1 MRFIIHGGTLSRSLQ
16 SISSV
21 VPSGRTMPILLN
33 FLMELKGEDLTVTA
47 SDLETTITVKLN
59 PGMVEQGSINRIAI
73 PAKMF
78 LEVVNSLST
87 QQITIEVQE
96 DFSVEITA
104 GTGKY
109 KLVGEDPESYP
120 VAMELEE
127 PVLTTMSS
135 SILVKAIGK
144 TIFATGNSELR
155 PQMSG
160 VLCEQTESGT
170 TFVATDAHKLVKYT
184 RTDCKCDE
192 PRSCI
197 LPKTPL
203 GLLNKLLSSYKEEMD
218 VKMENNKENVRFT
231 FENYTLISRLIDGK
245 YPNYNMAI
253 PENNP
258 NKLIMDRT
266 MLYDSVKRV
275 ALFANQIS
283 NQVVF
288 RLKDNE
294 LFISAEDTDMATL
307 AKEKLNCNLSVDEL
321 EIGFNANFLMEMLN
335 NIDTELLLME
345 MSTPDRA
352 GIIFPYKEEEEESNE
367 SILML
372 VMPVMLVK

>member
-1 MRFIIHGGTLSRSLQ
+1 MKFIIHGGTLSRSLQ

-33 FLMELKGEDLTVTA
+33 FLMEVENEELKITA

-59 PGMVEQGSINRIAI
+59 PSMLEQDQVNKIAI

-78 LEVVNSLST
+78 LEVVNSLSS
-87 QQITIEVQE
+87 QQITVEVKE
-96 DFSVEITA
+96 NYSVEITA
-104 GTGKY
+104 GTGRY
-109 KLVGEDPESYP
+109 KLVGEDPASYP
-120 VAMELEE
+120 TAIELSD
-127 PVLTTMSS
+127 PALTTISS
-135 SILVKAIGK
+135 SVLVKAIGK
-144 TIFATGNSELR
+144 TLFATGTGEMR
-155 PQMSG
+155 PQMTG
-160 VLCEQTESGT
+160 VLCEQTHNET
-170 TFVATDAHKLVKYT
+170 IFVATDAHKLVKYT
-184 RTDCKCDE
+184 RTDCKNDE
-192 PRSCI
+192 ERSFI

-203 GLLNKLLSSYKEEMD
+203 SLLNKLLSSHKEEIMVD
-218 VKMENNKENVRFT
+218 MENNNENVKFE
-231 FENYTLISRLIDGK
+231 FENYTVVSRLIDGK

-258 NKLIMDRT
+258 NKLIIDRA
-266 MLYDSVKRV
+266 MLFESVKRV
-275 ALFANQIS
+275 ALFANQVN

-307 AKEKLNCNLSVDEL
+307 AKEKLNCNYSGDEL
-321 EIGFNANFLMEMLN
+321 EIGFNASFLMEMLN

-352 GIIFPYKEEEEESNE
+352 GIIFPYKEQEEETSEN
-367 SILML
+367 ILML

>member
-1 MRFIIHGGTLSRSLQ
+1 MKFIIHGGALSRSLH

-33 FLMELKGEDLTVTA
+33 FLLEVENDQLKLTA
-47 SDLETTITVKLN
+47 SDLETTISVKLI
-59 PGMVEQGSINRIAI
+59 PGMLEQDDVNKIAI

-78 LEVVNSLST
+78 LEVVNSVSG
-87 QQITIEVQE
+87 QQITVEVKQ
-96 DFSVEITA
+96 DYSVEITA
-104 GTGKY
+104 GTGRY
-109 KLVGEDPESYP
+109 KLVGEDPTNYP
-120 VAMELEE
+120 TAIELSN
-127 PVLTTMSS
+127 PALTTLPSS
-135 SILVKAIGK
+135 VLVKAIGK
-144 TIFATGNSELR
+144 TLFATGTGEMR
-155 PQMSG
+155 PQMTG
-160 VLCEQTESGT
+160 VLCEQTQNET
-170 TFVATDAHKLVKYT
+170 IFVATDAHKLVKYT
-184 RTDCKCDE
+184 RTDCKNDE
-192 PRSCI
+192 QRSFI

-203 GLLNKLLSSYKEEMD
+203 SLLNKLLSSHKEEIM
-218 VKMENNKENVRFT
+218 VTMANNQENVKFE
-231 FENYTLISRLIDGK
+231 FENYTMVSRLIEGK

-258 NKLIMDRT
+258 NKLIIDRG
-266 MLYDSVKRV
+266 LLFESVKRV
-275 ALFANQIS
+275 ALFANQVN

-294 LFISAEDTDMATL
+294 LLISAEDTDMATL
-307 AKEKLNCNLSVDEL
+307 AKEKLNCNYNGDDL

-352 GIIFPYKEEEEESNE
+352 GIIFPYKEQEDPIEN
-367 SILML
+367 ILML

>member
-1 MRFIIHGGTLSRSLQ
+1 MRFIIHGSTLSKSLQ

-33 FLMELKGEDLTVTA
+33 FLLELNGEELTVTA
-47 SDLETTITVKLN
+47 SDLETTISVRLN
-59 PGMVEQGSINRIAI
+59 PSMVEEKGLNKIAI

-78 LEVVNSLST
+78 LEVINALAS
-87 QQITIEVQE
+87 QQITLDVKE
-96 DFSVEITA
+96 DFSIEITA

-109 KLVGEDPESYP
+109 KLVGEDPASYP
-120 VAMELEE
+120 TAIKLED
-127 PVLTTMSS
+127 PSLTTIQS

-144 TIFATGNSELR
+144 TIFATGTGELR
-155 PQMSG
+155 PQMTG
-160 VLCEQTESGT
+160 VLCEQTPEGT

-184 RTDCKCDE
+184 RTDCKSE
-192 PRSCI
+192 EARSFI

-203 GLLNKLLSSYKEEMD
+203 SLLNKLLSSHKEEID
-218 VKMENNKENVRFT
+218 VRMENNRENVKFD

-258 NKLIMDRT
+258 NKLIVDRGL
-266 MLYDSVKRV
+266 LYDSVKRV
-275 ALFANQIS
+275 ALFANQVN

-288 RLKDNE
+288 RLQGSE

-307 AKEKLNCNLSVDEL
+307 AKEKLNCNYSGDEL

-335 NIDTELLLME
+335 NVDTELLLME

-352 GIIFPYKEEEEESNE
+352 GIIFPYKEEAEETPE

>member
-192 PRSCI
+192 PRSFI
-197 LPKTPL
+197 LPKIPL

-307 AKEKLNCNLSVDEL
+307 AKEKLNCNYSGDEL

>member
-1 MRFIIHGGTLSRSLQ
+1 MKFIIHGGTLSKSLQ

-33 FLMELKGEDLTVTA
+33 FLLELNGETLTVTA
-47 SDLETTITVKLN
+47 SDLETTISVRLT
-59 PGMVEQGSINRIAI
+59 PSMVEANDLNRIAI

-78 LEVVNSLST
+78 LEVINSLAA
-87 QQITIEVQE
+87 QQITIEVKN

-109 KLVGEDPESYP
+109 KLVGEDPASYP
-120 VAMELEE
+120 TAIELEE
-127 PVLTTMSS
+127 PSLTTIQS

-144 TIFATGNSELR
+144 TIFATGTGELR
-155 PQMSG
+155 PQMTG
-160 VLCEQTESGT
+160 VLCEQTPEGT

-192 PRSCI
+192 ARSFI

-203 GLLNKLLSSYKEEMD
+203 SLLNKLLSSHKEEID
-218 VKMENNKENVRFT
+218 VKMENNRENVRFD
-231 FENYTLISRLIDGK
+231 FENYTLVSRLIEGK

-253 PENNP
+253 PDNNP
-258 NKLIMDRT
+258 NKLIIDRGL
-266 MLYDSVKRV
+266 LYDSVKRV
-275 ALFANQIS
+275 ALFANQVN

-288 RLKDNE
+288 RMQGSDL
-294 LFISAEDTDMATL
+294 LISAEDTDMATL
-307 AKEKLNCNLSVDEL
+307 AKEKLNCNYNGDEL

-352 GIIFPYKEEEEESNE
+352 GIIFPYKEEAEETPE